1 MSVSLFDASF
11 YAAANPDLA
20 AAGITA
26 AEELYEHFKIKG
38 LEEGRLFSPLVD
50 INFYRNS
57 NGDLARVGLTTNT
70 DLYEHLQ
77 RHGVDD
83 NREFS
88 PLIDIDYYLRQNP
101 DVALATGGD
110 REAALEHLQQRGLR
124 EKRQFS
130 QLVDLN
136 FYLVANPDL
145 NQALAGNREQA
156 LQHLLLHGL
165 GEGRQFLAG
174 DMGLLAAASGVGQP
188 LRFADVIG
196 INDSEDYYKFRI
208 NTLSDVSLNL
218 KGISL
223 PARLRLIR
231 DANNNGLPDEGGRVL
246 AIAAEENNLE
256 VIEAFGLTPGNYFIQ
271 VSNNEENEGDTA
283 YELTGFV
290 SKAEILESSSAR
302 LARPQAGNALS
313 TALNLGFLHAS
324 QAVKD
329 AITNN
334 RPQHL
339 YQFQLHTRSEVRLS
353 LEGLSSDILIQV
365 VQDINRNGIADAGEI
380 VETIPAPTEPVDL
393 NGNGTIDFDEL
404 AAWISGDTLEVPYPD
419 AIVAP
424 DLSPG
429 NYFIQL
435 SKVEEAN
442 GGETGYALHLDA
454 VPIGA
459 PTGGA
464 ANAEPVSWGSLGIL
478 GGSRLEINDFIGH
491 GNPYDFYSLQIEDDS
506 NVKIR
511 LESANVDAD
520 LILIHDL
527 DNNGGFGSNEI
538 IVFPPQ
544 QRSQIQEIERFLGDG
559 TYFVGVTKVR
569 DNTPYILSVEEISDD
584 LPDDSAGNDFS
595 QATNI
600 GIPNGRDIN
609 EFVGNDDPQ
618 DYYQFQ
624 VDSLSEV
631 SLLLFDLTGN
641 ASLQLVR
648 DSNGNGLLDGD
659 ETIAAS
665 EAKGARAEAIDR
677 ILLPGNYFVR
687 VSQVQRDSSY
697 TLWSNAVPISPPTV
711 DAGNS
716 LSAAFD
722 LGNISGNSASLQTT
736 PQTKSDILTLED
748 RHDFYKFSLTASSD
762 LSIFLD
768 NMSANADLRLV
779 RDANANG
786 LVEPEEILAV
796 SGEGG
801 ATLEEITMNGLAPG
815 NYYVWVSQTLGST
828 YYDLN
833 IVANNFNRAYGHG
846 LVDAK
851 AAVASAIG
859 SDPFPE
865 VAPLGGTGWG
875 LDLINAPEVW
885 NQGYTGEGMVVAV
898 VDSGV
903 DYTHQDLDDNIW
915 INSDEIPGNGIDDDN
930 NGFVDDLTGWDFWE
944 GDNDPR
950 DLDPIDGHGT
960 HVAGII
966 AGENNGIGVTGVAP
980 NAKIMPVRVI
990 GTFRGESEP
999 IVAGIRYAVDNGA
1012 NIINLS
1018 LGSSVLNEAQR
1029 EAIRYAT
1036 DRGVV
1041 VVMAAGNDG
1050 LTNFG
1055 GGKRFS
1061 PTRYPAGLASEVGLS
1076 VGAVDSS
1083 GAIAEFSNR
1092 ANTAF
1097 LDYVVAPG
1105 EEVFSSLL
1113 VDTYQFWDG
1122 TSMAAPHVAGVAA
1135 LIKEANPNLS
1145 PAAVEDIITGTANP
1159 NLVIETGEYN
1169 LLGR

>member
-11 YAAANPDLA
+11 YATANPDLA
-20 AAGITA
+20 AAGIITP
-26 AEELYEHFKIKG
+26 EQLLEHFRIAG
-38 LEEGRLFSPLVD
+38 LREGRSFSPIVD
-50 INFYRNS
+50 INFYRS
-57 NGDLARVGLTTNT
+57 RNGDLARAGLTTNA
-70 DLYEHLQ
+70 DLLEHLQ
-77 RHGVDD
+77 RHGIDD
-83 NREFS
+83 GRQFS
-88 PLIDIDYYLRQNP
+88 PLVDIDYYLRQNP
-101 DVALATGGD
+101 DVARATEGD
-110 REAALEHLQQRGLR
+110 REAALEHLQERGLA
-124 EKRQFS
+124 EQRQFS

-136 FYLVANPDL
+136 FYLAANPDL
-145 NQALAGNREQA
+145 GQALAGNRQQA

-165 GEGRQFLAG
+165 AEGRQFLPG
-174 DMGLLAAASGVGQP
+174 DLGLLAPDSSGLGQP

-196 INDSEDYYKFRI
+196 SNDSEDYYKFRI
-208 NTLSDVSLNL
+208 DSLSDVSLNL
-218 KGISL
+218 KGFSL

-231 DANNNGLPDEGGRVL
+231 DANNNGLPDEGGRVR
-246 AIAAEENNLE
+246 AIAAEENDLE
-256 VIEAFGLTPGNYFIQ
+256 AIEAFGLTPGNYFIQ
-271 VSNNEENEGDTA
+271 IFNNAENEGDTA
-283 YELTGFV
+283 YELSGFV
-290 SKAEILESSSAR
+290 SKAEILESS
-302 LARPQAGNALS
+302 LAGRRAGNALS
-313 TALNLGFLHAS
+313 TAFNIGSLNAS
-324 QAVKD
+324 EAVRD
-329 AITNN
+329 AITNT
-334 RPQHL
+334 RPQHF
-339 YQFQLHTRSEVRLS
+339 YQFQLHARSEVRLS
-353 LEGLSSDILIQV
+353 LEGLSSDVLIQV
-365 VQDINRNGIADAGEI
+365 IRDINGNGLADAGEI
-380 VETIPAPTEPVDL
+380 VATIPTATEPVDV

-404 AAWISGDTLEVPYPD
+404 VAWLNDETPEVPYPD

-424 DLSPG
+424 DLLPG

-435 SKVEEAN
+435 SRVQEAT
-442 GGETGYALHLDA
+442 GGDTGYALRLDTL
-454 VPIGA
+454 PIGA

-464 ANAEPVSWGSLGIL
+464 GNANPISWGSLGIL
-478 GGSRLEINDFIGH
+478 GGSRLEVNDFIGH
-491 GNPYDFYSLQIEDDS
+491 ANAYDFYALRIEDDS
-506 NVKIR
+506 NVRIR

-527 DNNGGFGSNEI
+527 DDNGGFGFDEAI
-538 IVFPPQ
+538 AFPPA
-544 QRSQIQEIERFLGDG
+544 QRSQFQEINRFLGDG
-559 TYFVGVTKVR
+559 TYFVGVAKVQ
-569 DNTPYILSVEEISDD
+569 DNTPYTLSVEEISDD
-584 LPDDSAGNDFS
+584 LPPDTAGNDFS
-595 QATNI
+595 QAANL
-600 GIPNGRDIN
+600 GIPNGREIN
-609 EFVGNDDPQ
+609 EFVGNKDSQ
-618 DYYQFQ
+618 DFYQFQ
-624 VDSLSEV
+624 INSLSEV
-631 SLLLFDLTGN
+631 SLLLFNLTGN
-641 ASLQLVR
+641 ASLKLLR

-665 EAKGARAEAIDR
+665 EAKGARREEINR
-677 ILLPGNYFVR
+677 VLLPGNYFLQ
-687 VSQVQRDSSY
+687 VSQIQRDASY
-697 TLWSNAVPISPPTV
+697 SLWSNAVPISPPTV

-716 LSAAFD
+716 LSGAFD
-722 LGNISGNSASLQTT
+722 LGNISGNIAAPQTT
-736 PQTKSDILTLED
+736 PQTKSDILTDED
-748 RHDFYKFSLTASSD
+748 RHDFYQFSLTAPSD
-762 LSIFLD
+762 VSILLD

-801 ATLEEITMNGLAPG
+801 ATLEEITRRGLAPG
-815 NYYVWVSQTLGST
+815 NYYVWVSQTSGST

-833 IVANNFNRAYGHG
+833 IVANDFNRGYGHG

-851 AAVASAIG
+851 AAVATAVG
-859 SDPFPE
+859 AAPFAD
-865 VAPLGGTGWG
+865 VAPLGGTAWG

-885 NQGYTGEGMVVAV
+885 SQGYSGAGMVVAV

-915 INSDEIPGNGIDDDN
+915 VNSDEIAGNGIDDDN
-930 NGFVDDLTGWDFWE
+930 NGFIDDVVGWDFWE

-950 DLDPIDGHGT
+950 DLDPLGGHGT
-960 HVAGII
+960 HVSGII

-990 GTFRGESEP
+990 GTFRGNEEP

-1018 LGSSVLNEAQR
+1018 LGGSVLNEAQR
-1029 EAIRYAT
+1029 EAIRYAN

-1061 PTRYPAGLASEVGLS
+1061 PTRYPAGLALEVGLS

-1092 ANTAF
+1092 ANTAP
-1097 LDYVVAPG
+1097 LDYLVAPG

-1135 LIKEANPNLS
+1135 LVRSANPNLS
-1145 PAAVEDIITGTANP
+1145 PAEVEDIITGTANP

-1169 LLGR
+1169 LLGE